1 MSLEIK
7 TLDLADELIRQAKE
21 RDEELSFKDALII
34 ATKIEKNDTLDL
46 LISRIQEFDS
56 TFAKA
61 FNLENTDSSVFASIA
76 SSMDRIATV
85 SEIE

>member
-21 RDEELSFKDALII
+21 RDEELTFKDALII

-46 LISRIQEFDS
+46 LLCNIQEFDS

-61 FNLENTDSSVFASIA
+61 FNPENRDTSVFASIA
-76 SSMDRIATV
+76 CSMDRIANVAETK
-85 SEIE
+85 